1 MKNISQQI
9 YANASH
15 CITDAIWD
23 SIENNIEN
31 ELSDKLWR
39 RIYDVT
45 LRPLRPANPVMRHVV
60 SQEMKE
66 YEFN

>member
-9 YANASH
+9 YANVVHS
-15 CITDAIWD
+15 ITDAIWD
-23 SIENNIEN
+23 SIENSVEN

-39 RIYDVT
+39 RIYDGT
-45 LRPLRPANPVMRHVV
+45 LRPANPVVRHAVHA
-60 SQEMKE
+60 EMKE